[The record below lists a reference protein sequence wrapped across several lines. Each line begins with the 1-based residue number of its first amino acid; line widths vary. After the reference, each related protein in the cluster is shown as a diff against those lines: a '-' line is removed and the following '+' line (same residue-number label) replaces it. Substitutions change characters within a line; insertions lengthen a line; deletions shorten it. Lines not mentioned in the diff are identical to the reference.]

1 MRLSR
6 SNHTR
11 GWPATVPWGDGLLEQ
26 SLHGAWAAARWS
38 EVDDDELIFFA
49 PGLLAN
55 DALEVAVRDGSG
67 PSARIER
74 ALCDAYDRGHHLWRP
89 WAATHLAGRDLSF
102 ADFLDGIGIGGKAA
116 RYASEASRARKA
128 HHADWGWRRLPPD
141 LDGAFEEALAAL
153 ACLERVHARSAPV
166 RARQEALE
174 GGASGGGMAD
184 EFAMVD
190 GVVASV
196 LSCINAAYCDA
207 RLGYAHESLAA
218 AAWCGVVLGGR
229 PALLPVSMAE
239 LLVQLALKAHGRS
252 RASMDPAER
261 VLLLY
266 LDRALGLA
274 RLRRLATRVVKRQ
287 AAEVVRPG
295 RLALAILGRRQ
306 RWLRDEV
313 LAARV
318 ASGRDRASAVGAD
331 IVARGRF
338 R

>member
-1 MRLSR
+1 M
-6 SNHTR
+6 
-11 GWPATVPWGDGLLEQ
+11 AAPWGDGLLEQ
-26 SLHGAWAAARWS
+26 SLHGAWAGARWS
-38 EVDDDELIFFA
+38 EVDDDELILFA
-49 PGLLAN
+49 PGLLGN
-55 DALEVAVRDGSG
+55 DTLELAVSDGSG

-74 ALCDAYDRGHHLWRP
+74 ALCEAFDRGNQLWQP
-89 WAATHLAGRDLSF
+89 WAATHLAGRELSYC
-102 ADFLDGIGIGGKAA
+102 DFLDGIGIGGKAA
-116 RYASEASRARKA
+116 CQVSEARGARSA
-128 HHADWGWRRLPPD
+128 LHADWGWRRLPAD
-141 LDGAFEEALAAL
+141 LDGAFAEALAAL
-153 ACLERVHARSAPV
+153 ACLERVHARSLPAGAQQV
-166 RARQEALE
+166 ALE
-174 GGASGGGMAD
+174 GVGSGGGMAD
-184 EFAMVD
+184 GLAMVD
-190 GVVASV
+190 GVVTSV

-239 LLVQLALKAHGRS
+239 LLVQLAFRAHGRCS
-252 RASMDPAER
+252 EDLGPAER

-287 AAEVVRPG
+287 TAEVVNPG
-295 RLALAILGRRQ
+295 RPAPAILGRRQ

-318 ASGRDRASAVGAD
+318 VSWLDRASAAEGSAD
-331 IVARGRF
+331 RTRCGRV